1 MIVDTSAVIAILLG
15 EPEAEDLIEALADAP
30 SSRMSAASY
39 VEAAV
44 VVDGNRNPVLS
55 ARFDELMNDIE
66 VVPLTREHANAARQA
81 YRDFG
86 RGSEHPAR
94 LNLGDCFAYALARA
108 SGEPLLFKGDG
119 FPHTDLAPAR

>member
-30 SSRMSAASY
+30 SSRMSTASY

-86 RGSEHPAR
+86 RGSGHPAR

-108 SGEPLLFKGDG
+108 SGEPLLFKGDD
-119 FPHTDLAPAR
+119 FPHTDLTPAR